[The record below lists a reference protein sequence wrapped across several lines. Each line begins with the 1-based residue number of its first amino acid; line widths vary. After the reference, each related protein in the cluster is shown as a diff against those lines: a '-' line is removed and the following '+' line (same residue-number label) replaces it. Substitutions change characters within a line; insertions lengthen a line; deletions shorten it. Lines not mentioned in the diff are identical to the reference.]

1 MLEIGSGP
9 RKVQDKYFQGL
20 RAIPI
25 ARSTIAPTNPPWA
38 LLYVRTTPCAHE
50 SWHRGGVEVVVQH
63 VRNFMGKQHVHDG
76 HHLLTPT
83 WIPSADLGFVSA
95 WPPAPSQQL
104 SPANLSRNSSS
115 CSSLLPCSS
124 FEESGNPQPPRQL
137 HHPRALALWLPTS
150 RLKHTDQ
157 PSCDATA
164 LLEVQRSRRKV
175 VLSWKTLCVVE
186 TANKLELQPKSC
198 DETVTRMKKN
208 GCGMLCKTLAFDTLS
223 QHNALTRCHNT
234 VGTLHCSRYV
244 LW

>member
-1 MLEIGSGP
+1 M
-9 RKVQDKYFQGL
+9 
-20 RAIPI
+20 
-25 ARSTIAPTNPPWA
+25 
-38 LLYVRTTPCAHE
+38 
-50 SWHRGGVEVVVQH
+50 VVQH
-63 VRNFMGKQHVHDG
+63 VRNFMGKQHVHNG

-95 WPPAPSQQL
+95 WPPAPSQQ
-104 SPANLSRNSSS
+104 PRPQISRAILLLVRR
-115 CSSLLPCSS
+115 CCPVPPKSLAI
-124 FEESGNPQPPRQL
+124 FNPPRQL
-137 HHPRALALWLPTS
+137 HHPVALALWLPTS

-198 DETVTRMKKN
+198 DETVTGMKKN
-208 GCGMLCKTLAFDTLS
+208 GCGMLCNTLAFDTSS
-223 QHNALTRCHNT
+223 QHNGLTRCHNT
-234 VGTLHCSRYV
+234 MGTLHKSRYV